1 MNQNILPAA
10 SRREFLKTTGRVAAA
25 SALAGIALPHVH
37 AAENNT
43 IQIALVGCGGRGNG
57 AAVDAMSA
65 KGGPVKLVAMADVFE
80 HRLKGAHEFI
90 RKECGDKV
98 CVPNDRRFLGF
109 DAYRKAMD
117 CLKPGDVV
125 ILATPPGFRWVH
137 FAYAV
142 QKGLNIFSEK
152 PLTVDGP
159 TSRRFL
165 ALGEESVKRN
175 AAWKPASWPRW
186 AAWPRTRAR
195 SLPMTRCSTATTS
208 SPRTWTS

>member
-1 MNQNILPAA
+1 M
-10 SRREFLKTTGRVAAA
+10 
-25 SALAGIALPHVH
+25 
-37 AAENNT
+37 
-43 IQIALVGCGGRGNG
+43 
-57 AAVDAMSA
+57 
-65 KGGPVKLVAMADVFE
+65 KLVAMADVFE